1 MSDEQAQITRV
12 AENEAA
18 FRAANEKLR
27 AVFDEA
33 RSEELPFLC
42 ECGDF
47 KCTQIVLVGLE
58 LYARVREH
66 PACFLVSPGHKQL
79 ETEAVVESGDGY
91 EIIEKSGL
99 AGEIA
104 RARWLTLQ
112 GLPRIDGQLPSS
124 TAT

>member
-27 AVFDEA
+27 AVFEGAD
-33 RSEELPFLC
+33 SGELPFLC

-47 KCTQIVLVGLE
+47 KCTQVVLVGLE

-79 ETEAVVESGDGY
+79 ETEAVVETGDGY

-104 RARWLTLQ
+104 RTRWLTIH
-112 GLPRIDGQLPSS
+112 GLPPLNG
-124 TAT
+124 